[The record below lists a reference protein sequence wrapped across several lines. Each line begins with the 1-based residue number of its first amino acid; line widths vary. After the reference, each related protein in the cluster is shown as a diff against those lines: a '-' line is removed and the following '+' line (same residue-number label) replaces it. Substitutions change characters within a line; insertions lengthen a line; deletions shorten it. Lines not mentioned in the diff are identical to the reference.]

1 MTSRPWRLLSVA
13 LSLGALCLTDG
24 CGKSA
29 PSPSTSSQGGVAG
42 SGGSSGASNASGGTG
57 VAGQGGKAGA
67 TGTGGQGTAAGGGSS
82 AGTGGQGGQGGPK
95 MLGCTGLPRPA
106 TVPEDWIEY
115 TGWDCMCPLYAPGN
129 SKIRPPK
136 IEWGPCDFK
145 LPESFHC
152 QRTVKPG
159 NGWMAVSNYS
169 AEDPQTGEMIF
180 QTGFSE
186 ETVEKLADIKTTHVV
201 VAKENG
207 ETISHFFQVLT
218 KKCGFT
224 GTGLSQNNLILQV
237 NPKWDD
243 TIEGAAAA
251 NLTDII
257 PTREMKFPSDP
268 ALGSNW
274 TIAPSWIIRK
284 RGDRTAF
291 RWDDPDDKGTLIYSA
306 PMLGRAGH
314 KVIPQGDDI
323 FIQIG
328 EIHTGGVAV
337 WTEKEG
343 TRPLILWPANT
354 RTVHHFDT
362 DGKTHVWTEAEGW
375 NNNTTTFAQADVF
388 VAPYT
393 LDQTKVTQTRKKLTK
408 DLNVLS
414 GTPWKVGCGYAA
426 RKLAAST
433 PLSNSLMVVR
443 LSDGTSWLLPGGDPS
458 QPWRYDFLNAFGL
471 TCTHIYTTV
480 ALPSGA
486 PTIARIRLD
495 SLGPGTPPSE

>member
-1 MTSRPWRLLSVA
+1 
-13 LSLGALCLTDG
+13 
-24 CGKSA
+24 
-29 PSPSTSSQGGVAG
+29 
-42 SGGSSGASNASGGTG
+42 
-57 VAGQGGKAGA
+57 
-67 TGTGGQGTAAGGGSS
+67 
-82 AGTGGQGGQGGPK
+82 
-95 MLGCTGLPRPA
+95 
-106 TVPEDWIEY
+106 
-115 TGWDCMCPLYAPGN
+115 MCPLYMPGN

-136 IEWGPCDFK
+136 AEWGPCDFK
-145 LPESFHC
+145 LPEPFQCQRIVKPGTGLTGAFNYSWVDPESQSIKIITNLEGSSIPEESLV
-152 QRTVKPG
+152 QRTVFDG
-159 NGWMAVSNYS
+159 DSGESIVSFLEVWKKDVCSYQASGISEKNYMF
-169 AEDPQTGEMIF
+169 EVFPWWNDKVE
-180 QTGFSE
+180 GFIAGDYE
-186 ETVEKLADIKTTHVV
+186 H
-201 VAKENG
+201 G
-207 ETISHFFQVLT
+207 H
-218 KKCGFT
+218 
-224 GTGLSQNNLILQV
+224 
-237 NPKWDD
+237 
-243 TIEGAAAA
+243 
-251 NLTDII
+251 
-257 PTREMKFPSDP
+257 PTRMMKLEADP
-268 ALGSNW
+268 FIISNW

-291 RWDDPDDKGTLIYSA
+291 RWNDPDDKGTLIYSA

-314 KVIPQGDDI
+314 KVIPHGDDI

-328 EIHTGGVAV
+328 EIHTGGVAI
-337 WTEKEG
+337 WTEKDG

-362 DGKTHVWTEAEGW
+362 DGKNHVWTEAEGW
-375 NNNTTTFAQADVF
+375 NNSTTTFAQSDVF

-393 LDQTKVTQTRKKLTK
+393 LDQAKVTQTRKKLTK

-458 QPWRYDFLNAFGL
+458 QPWRYDFLNAFGI